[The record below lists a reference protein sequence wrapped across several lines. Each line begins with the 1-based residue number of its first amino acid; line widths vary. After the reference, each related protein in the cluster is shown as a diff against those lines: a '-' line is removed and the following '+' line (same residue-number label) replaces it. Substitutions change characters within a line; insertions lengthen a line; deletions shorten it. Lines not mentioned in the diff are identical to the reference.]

1 MFNALDIARSYKNE
15 ASLRACFEHSDL
27 EWRLSQIPSTAMCR
41 GAFFNMLEDRA
52 GSLSP
57 DVRAAY
63 REFFGVTRFV
73 PFRMYPVSDYLT
85 RIAIVCQ
92 LYWGAADLYEGMRTI
107 QASAFD
113 AWARTLLGRAALAVI
128 DPGLESMLRMIER
141 AYASRTLNT
150 HADFHVLSVSDTQIV
165 TRFDN
170 EYLPIEHAMVGAL
183 EAVLSLCR
191 RRGSVVAELDG
202 PFNGFVRIQLAE

>member
-1 MFNALDIARSYKNE
+1 LYVVNVARSYNE
-15 ASLRACFEHSDL
+15 ASLRACFAHSDL
-27 EWRLSQIPSTAMCR
+27 EWRLAQIPTTAMCR
-41 GAFFNMLEDRA
+41 GAFFNMLDDRA

-57 DVRAAY
+57 TTQAEY
-63 REFFGVTRFV
+63 RHFFRVTRFV

-85 RIAIVCQ
+85 RMAIVCQ
-92 LYWGAADLYEGMRTI
+92 VHWGAEEVYEAMRTI

-128 DPGLESMLRMIER
+128 DPSLEGVLRMIER

-150 HADFHVLSVSDTQIV
+150 HADFNVISATNEEVV
-165 TRFDN
+165 TRFKN

-183 EAVLSLCR
+183 EAVLVLCR
-191 RRGSVVAELDG
+191 VRGTVVAELDG
-202 PFNGFVRIQLAE
+202 PFDGVVRIRLRE